1 MCSMFTFNRR
11 KTSNT
16 DQRTEYGK
24 QKNRN
29 VKAMNRHS
37 FIMQQKTS
45 TYFNILQHTSTS
57 RFQLATLN
65 CAAGSREINT
75 QKINLKLPAPLR
87 FQQRYSRTTAY
98 NVALKV
104 FSRLNAMLAC
114 ISLNFTLTSL
124 GTQHRLSRRKRAKKM
139 KVLH

>member
-1 MCSMFTFNRR
+1 MFTFNRR

-45 TYFNILQHTSTS
+45 THFNITISTGHTELCSRLSGNQHTEDKLKIAST
-57 RFQLATLN
+57 
-65 CAAGSREINT
+65 
-75 QKINLKLPAPLR
+75 
-87 FQQRYSRTTAY
+87 
-98 NVALKV
+98 
-104 FSRLNAMLAC
+104 
-114 ISLNFTLTSL
+114 TSL
-124 GTQHRLSRRKRAKKM
+124 SAAVLSDHS
-139 KVLH
+139 L